1 MTPIVQEHL
10 EELKALCRKYHVAEL
25 YLFGS
30 AANGEFKEESSDLD
44 FLVNFQPMD
53 PFTYADAFLDFADD
67 LEQLFNRPV
76 DLVIERAIRNPYF
89 KEEVDETKVKLFAA

>member
-30 AANGEFKEESSDLD
+30 AANGEFNESSDID
-44 FLVNFQPMD
+44 FLVNFKPSSSYD
-53 PFTYADAFLDFADD
+53 HYKAYFGIIEG
-67 LEQLFNRPV
+67 LERLFNRHV
-76 DLVIERAIRNPYF
+76 DLVEEEAIRNPYF
-89 KEEVDETKVKLFAA
+89 REELEETRVKLYAA